1 MPADQ
6 RFRITIKNHPAA
18 SLSPKPNTMNIIL
31 TGATGMVGEG
41 VLLECLDNPAV
52 TNVLVVGRKHYAL
65 EHPKLGE
72 LIVPDFL
79 KISDYAER
87 LTGYDACFFCAGISS
102 IGMNEEQYTKITYDT
117 TLAFARTLLAQ
128 NPNLVFNYV
137 SGRST
142 DSSENGKMMWARV
155 KGKTENDLMKLGF
168 KGQYNFRP
176 ALMIPVPGQ
185 KSIGTFQKILFHVF
199 KYIMASTTIPLRD
212 VGKAMI
218 HAVQRGYPKQVLEV
232 ADIKALAK

>member
-1 MPADQ
+1 
-6 RFRITIKNHPAA
+6 
-18 SLSPKPNTMNIIL
+18 MNIIL

-52 TNVLVVGRKHYAL
+52 TKVLVVGRKHYEL
-65 EHPKLGE
+65 KHPKLSE

-87 LTGYDACFFCAGISS
+87 LKGYDACFFCAGISS
-102 IGMNEEQYTKITYDT
+102 VGMNEEKYTKITYDT
-117 TLAFARTLLAQ
+117 TLAFAKAVLAQ
-128 NPNLVFNYV
+128 NPNSTFIYV

-142 DSSENGKMMWARV
+142 DSSEKGSMMWARV

-168 KGQYNFRP
+168 NGMYNFRP
-176 ALMIPVPGQ
+176 ALMVPVPGQ
-185 KSIGTFQKILFHVF
+185 KSIGKFQKILFHVF

-218 HAVQRGYPKQVLEV
+218 HAVQHGYPKQVLEV
-232 ADIKALAK
+232 EDIKALAR